1 MPPFSEDP
9 RLMVAQNIPKD
20 IVFLSIL
27 LRLARRFRWSFLEPL
42 YNAVEGMAD
51 DFSAEQWND
60 LVTRYN
66 ECLENLESILRQ
78 ANMRELETVG
88 DVKTATNISDDLLL
102 KEMFRDWQTF
112 QSRLAQGIQKKSPG
126 DVRQTMEPW
135 LRRNKEFMRQLLVE
149 TQKRVEQLRPV
160 TAG

>member
-1 MPPFSEDP
+1 
-9 RLMVAQNIPKD
+9 
-20 IVFLSIL
+20 
-27 LRLARRFRWSFLEPL
+27 
-42 YNAVEGMAD
+42 MAD

-66 ECLENLESILRQ
+66 ECLENLELILRQ

-102 KEMFRDWQTF
+102 KDMFRDWQTF
-112 QSRLAQGIQKKSPG
+112 QNRLALGMQKKSPG
-126 DVRQTMEPW
+126 DVRQTLEPW
-135 LRRNKEFMRQLLVE
+135 FRRNKGFMKQLLVE
-149 TQKRVEQLRPV
+149 TQKRVEHLRPV

>member
-1 MPPFSEDP
+1 
-9 RLMVAQNIPKD
+9 MVAQNMPKD

-42 YNAVEGMAD
+42 YNAVEGVAD

-102 KEMFRDWQTF
+102 KEMFRDGKPSKTDW
-112 QSRLAQGIQKKSPG
+112 RREYRKN
-126 DVRQTMEPW
+126 RQVMCG
-135 LRRNKEFMRQLLVE
+135 RRWSL
-149 TQKRVEQLRPV
+149 
-160 TAG
+160 G